1 MDEFGLS
8 ERELEILG
16 LLARGASNKEIAG
29 QLVISTNTVKVHL
42 RNIYAKL
49 GVNSRTEAAMFA
61 YRNNLVSVEGIAI
74 NEDKGQQRYQ
84 LKSLFNNLGMENF
97 RGRSTSWYLTIGLVG
112 ILLLSIVGML
122 IIVSIVGN
130 GNGLGSS
137 MDDDS
142 ERQRWQVLSDLPTAR
157 TGLAVATFENQI
169 YAIGGE
175 TKKEIS
181 DFVERFDPLTNTWER
196 LADKPLPVTDIQAVT
211 IGGMIYI
218 PGGRMDSGAATNI
231 LEVFDPR
238 SEAWHTLA
246 PIPTPLSAY
255 AAVAFEG
262 QMIIFGGWDGEKYSH
277 SVFSYDPQSD
287 MWMEGTAMQTAR
299 GFVQAEVA
307 GGVIFVLGGLNE
319 TGALDLNEA
328 YFPQRENTEEYS
340 WESRTP
346 MPELRYAF
354 GLTSV
359 ADILHVI
366 GGLGETES
374 LSPLKYF
381 PQEDTWGT
389 FLPPKQGSWSHMG
402 VASIE
407 GFLYVLGGQ
416 WGDKIVG
423 ENLSYRAIYTIT
435 LPLVQ

>member
-1 MDEFGLS
+1 MEEFGLS

-16 LLARGASNKEIAG
+16 LLASGASNKEIAG

-42 RNIYAKL
+42 RNIYGKF

-61 YRNNLVSVEGIAI
+61 LRNNLVSVEGIAI
-74 NEDKGQQRYQ
+74 NGDRGQQRYQ
-84 LKSLFNNLGMENF
+84 LKSLFDNLGMERF
-97 RGRSTSWYLTIGLVG
+97 RGRPTSWYVTLGLVG
-112 ILLLSIVGML
+112 ILLLSILGML
-122 IIVSIVGN
+122 IIVIIGGN

-137 MDDDS
+137 TDHES
-142 ERQRWQVLSDLPTAR
+142 ERQRWQVLSDLPTSR
-157 TGLAVATFENQI
+157 TGLAVTTFENQI

-181 DFVERFDPLTNTWER
+181 DFVERYDPLTNTWER

-218 PGGRMDSGAATNI
+218 PGGRTDLIATTNV
-231 LEVFDPR
+231 LEAYDPR

-246 PIPTPLSAY
+246 PIPKPLSAY

-262 QMIIFGGWDGEKYSH
+262 KIIIFGGWDGEEYSH

-287 MWMEGTAMQTAR
+287 VWTEGTAMQTAR
-299 GFVQAEVA
+299 GFARAEVA
-307 GGVIFVLGGLNE
+307 GGVIFVMGGLDE
-319 TGALDLNEA
+319 SDALDLNEA
-328 YFPQRENTEEYS
+328 YFPQREHTEEYI
-340 WESRTP
+340 WESRAS
-346 MPELRYAF
+346 MPEPRYAF

-381 PQEDTWGT
+381 PQEDMWDA
-389 FLPPKQGSWSHMG
+389 FLPPRQGSWSHMG

-407 GFLYVLGGQ
+407 SFLYVLGGQ